1 MHSSHHAQ
9 TESVPNVGR
18 LLSAETE
25 CLPKV
30 LISPHS
36 APKPKTETEI
46 RSISR
51 EILAGKMTGRGEF
64 LRLVKREAVMNGESG
79 DGADDGLLLYV

>member
-1 MHSSHHAQ
+1 MW
-9 TESVPNVGR
+9 TELPPRVPAVSVARAFVSGLRDNEFGLVVLGSLTYTAHTVPKPNVGR

-36 APKPKTETEI
+36 APKPKP
-46 RSISR
+46 
-51 EILAGKMTGRGEF
+51 
-64 LRLVKREAVMNGESG
+64 
-79 DGADDGLLLYV
+79 